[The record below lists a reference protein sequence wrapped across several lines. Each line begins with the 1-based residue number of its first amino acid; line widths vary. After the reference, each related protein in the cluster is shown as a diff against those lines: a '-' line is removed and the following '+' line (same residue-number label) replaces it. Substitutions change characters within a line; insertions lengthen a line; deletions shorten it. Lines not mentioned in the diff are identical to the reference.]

1 MGTGNGRV
9 TGLRVQYFCGH
20 RRSGLRCMCVYFPL
34 AKVKTYEG
42 LSSVSLSVLT
52 PVSLMVSVM
61 KCWAKGCAREIKRH
75 LMATVVLKR
84 KDLYLLH
91 GMTFVLS

>member
-1 MGTGNGRV
+1 MDTGNGRV

-61 KCWAKGCAREIKRH
+61 KCWAKGCAREIKRR